1 MENAN
6 IGGGKDQMPQDRRKE
21 QDAGKKTE
29 KQSQGGSSQNWQPH
43 DDEETESRPTGGSPK
58 NNPDRTGGQQYPGGQ
73 SSPSRQSGQ
82 SDQGNPSGPTSNPA
96 K

>member
-1 MENAN
+1 MENA
-6 IGGGKDQMPQDRRKE
+6 GKGQTPQDHRKE
-21 QDAGKKTE
+21 QDIGKKNE
-29 KQSQGGSSQNWQPH
+29 QQSQSGSSQKWQPH
-43 DDEETESRPTGGSPK
+43 DDEETESRPSGGSPK

-82 SDQGNPSGPTSNPA
+82 SDQSDLSGPTSNSA